1 MNKFSDWPF
10 WLQMLVI
17 VPHGALAFVM
27 IWFWRPETRRGWM
40 WFAALG
46 VYLVTAVLVMHLA
59 FKSEG
64 N

>member
-1 MNKFSDWPF
+1 
-10 WLQMLVI
+10 MLVI

-46 VYLVTAVLVMHLA
+46 VYLVTAVLVMHLV